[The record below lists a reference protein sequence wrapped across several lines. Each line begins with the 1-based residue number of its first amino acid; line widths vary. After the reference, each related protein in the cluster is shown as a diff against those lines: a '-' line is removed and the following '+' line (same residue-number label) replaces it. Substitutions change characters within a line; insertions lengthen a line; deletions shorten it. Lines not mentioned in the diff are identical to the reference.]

1 MSDDRFV
8 RVWSTSSIPEGDIVR
23 GRLEAEGIPVLVK
36 GERDGP
42 YRIGPMHLWVPAS
55 LELQARAI
63 LDAPV
68 EPISDE
74 ELAALAEEAG
84 EEP

>member
-1 MSDDRFV
+1 MM
-8 RVWSTSSIPEGDIVR
+8 
-23 GRLEAEGIPVLVK
+23 K
-36 GERDGP
+36 GEIDGP
-42 YRIGPMHLWVPAS
+42 YRMGPVQLWVPAA

-63 LDAPV
+63 LEEPV